1 MRYFGWLAERHDKFA
16 LQLHGAQPPMMY
28 QDGQV
33 VLFNS
38 CRFWRRVAKKTSRS
52 LISSRAGPLARE
64 RRQTDLSRSVEI
76 GLILLMGWTA
86 PRTASSV
93 PRWLSLRAPSG
104 REPSVGKSII
114 DTSSVTRVGLD
125 LAKRVFRI
133 HAVDATG
140 SIVIARSVNRRT
152 LLKFFDALP
161 RCVVA
166 MEACSSAHHWGRQLL
181 ELGFAVRL
189 IPPAHVKPYV
199 RRNKNDAADAAAI
212 CEAAERQGQ
221 RFVPVRSV
229 ENQAALMRHR
239 ARELMVGQRTAA
251 LNALR
256 GHLSEIGVVAAQGVQ
271 NAYALKEMAA
281 EGFDE
286 NGEIV
291 VPDCVRLA
299 LAPLVRQI
307 DGLDEAIEAIDRE
320 LEASARTDE
329 AARRLMT
336 IPGVGPVTATALL
349 ATIQDFAAFSSGR
362 EFAAFVGLTPRE
374 HSSGGKPRLG
384 RITKMGDRYL
394 RKLLVVGA
402 CSALGARKGHNDA
415 LRRWASGMLERKTVK
430 YKFKL
435 TAVALANKLAR
446 IVYAL
451 ATKGGHYDDRPVA
464 A

>member
-1 MRYFGWLAERHDKFA
+1 
-16 LQLHGAQPPMMY
+16 
-28 QDGQV
+28 
-33 VLFNS
+33 
-38 CRFWRRVAKKTSRS
+38 
-52 LISSRAGPLARE
+52 
-64 RRQTDLSRSVEI
+64 
-76 GLILLMGWTA
+76 
-86 PRTASSV
+86 
-93 PRWLSLRAPSG
+93 
-104 REPSVGKSII
+104 VGKSII

-140 SIVIARSVNRRT
+140 SVVIARSVNRRT

-181 ELGFAVRL
+181 EFGFTVRL

-199 RRNKNDAADAAAI
+199 RRSKNDAADAAAI
-212 CEAAERQGQ
+212 CEAAGRPGQ

-239 ARELMVGQRTAA
+239 VRELLVGQRTAA

-256 GHLSEIGVVAAQGVQ
+256 GHLGEIGVVAAQGAQ
-271 NAYALKEMAA
+271 NAYALKELVD

-286 NGEIV
+286 NGEFV

-307 DGLDEAIEAIDRE
+307 DALDEAIEAIDKE
-320 LEASARTDE
+320 LEASAKADE
-329 AARRLMT
+329 TARRLMT
-336 IPGVGPVTATALL
+336 IPGVGPVTVSALL
-349 ATIQDFAAFSSGR
+349 ATVQDFGAFSSGR
-362 EFAAFVGLTPRE
+362 EFAAFLGLTPRE

-384 RITKMGDRYL
+384 HITKMGDRYL

-402 CSALGARKGHNDA
+402 CSVLGHRKGHSDA
-415 LRRWASGMLERKTVK
+415 LRRWASGMLERKTAK

-451 ATKGGHYDDRPVA
+451 ATKGGQYNDRPVA

>member
-1 MRYFGWLAERHDKFA
+1 MVVVINPSEGK
-16 LQLHGAQPPMMY
+16 PPM
-28 QDGQV
+28 
-33 VLFNS
+33 
-38 CRFWRRVAKKTSRS
+38 
-52 LISSRAGPLARE
+52 
-64 RRQTDLSRSVEI
+64 
-76 GLILLMGWTA
+76 
-86 PRTASSV
+86 
-93 PRWLSLRAPSG
+93 
-104 REPSVGKSII
+104 GKSI
-114 DTSSVTRVGLD
+114 TELSSVTRVGLD
-125 LAKRVFRI
+125 LAKNAFQV
-133 HAVDATG
+133 HAVDAKGET
-140 SIVIARSVNRRT
+140 VVARKLARGRLVA
-152 LLKFFDALP
+152 FFAELP
-161 RCVVA
+161 RCLVA
-166 MEACSSAHHWGRQLL
+166 MEACSSAHHWGRALV
-181 ELGFAVRL
+181 ELGHEVRL
-189 IPPAHVKPYV
+189 LPPAHVKPYV

-212 CEAAERQGQ
+212 CEAAGRPGQ

-256 GHLSEIGVVAAQGVQ
+256 GHLSEIGVVAAQGVP
-271 NAYALKEMAA
+271 NAYALKELAD
-281 EGFDE
+281 GGVDE

-307 DGLDEAIEAIDRE
+307 DALDEAIEAIDRM

-329 AARRLMT
+329 TARRLMT
-336 IPGVGPVTATALL
+336 IPGIGPVTASALL
-349 ATIQDFAAFSSGR
+349 ATVQDFAGFSSGR
-362 EFAAFVGLTPRE
+362 EFAAFLGLTPRE

-402 CSALGARKGHNDA
+402 CSALAARKGHNDA

-451 ATKGGHYDDRPVA
+451 ATKGGDYDDRPVA